1 MRLADGATETW
12 ETLKEWPELILER
25 LADAGVARI
34 TLNRPEK
41 KNSLTGG
48 IFQAFFESL
57 EMIRADRELKILI
70 SKGAGGVYS
79 SGFYL
84 PFLREISHQPPA
96 DWDRPRTMDRL
107 AEELRFFP
115 RVTIAQVEGYCLGGA
130 LALMN
135 SHDLVFAA
143 TDAQIGMPE
152 VMRGSFGQFATSTL
166 FHAQIPMKKAAYIQL
181 VGENLSG
188 AEAERIGLVSLTT
201 PAAELEAK
209 TVAVARELSLRH
221 LAVLEHAKIAVQ
233 MGRDMS
239 LTDSMKL
246 DALVGARLAK
256 SIDATADV
264 DSYLK
269 SQKGG
274 PNLAYKRPDA

>member
-1 MRLADGATETW
+1 MADNWTK
-12 ETLKEWPELILER
+12 LKVWPELHLER
-25 LADAGVARI
+25 LSDAGVARI
-34 TLNRPEK
+34 VLNRPDK
-41 KNSLTGG
+41 KNSLTGE
-48 IFQAFFESL
+48 IFQAFFASL
-57 EMIRADRELKILI
+57 EIIRADRELKVVIT
-70 SKGAGGVYS
+70 KGAGGVYS
-79 SGFYL
+79 SGFFL
-84 PFLREISHQPPA
+84 PFLRAHSHEPLA

-115 RVTIAQVEGYCLGGA
+115 RVTIAQIEGYCLGGA

-143 TDAQIGMPE
+143 NDAQIGMPE

-166 FHAQIPMKKAAYIQL
+166 VHSQIPIKKAAYIQL

-188 AEAERIGLVSLTT
+188 ADAERIGLASLAM

-233 MGRDMS
+233 MGRDLS
-239 LTDSMKL
+239 LTDAMKL
-246 DALVGARLAK
+246 DHLVGQRLAK
-256 SIDATADV
+256 AVDATADV

>member
-1 MRLADGATETW
+1 MADDWTK
-12 ETLKEWPELILER
+12 LKVWPELHLER
-25 LADAGVARI
+25 LSDAGVARI
-34 TLNRPEK
+34 VLNRPEK
-41 KNSLTGG
+41 KNSLNGEL
-48 IFQAFFESL
+48 FAAFFESL
-57 EMIRADRELKILI
+57 EIIRADRELKIVI
-70 SKGAGGVYS
+70 TKGAGGTYS
-79 SGFYL
+79 SGFFL
-84 PFLREISHQPPA
+84 PFLRAHSHEGLA

-115 RVTIAQVEGYCLGGA
+115 RVTIAQIEGYCLGGA

-143 TDAQIGMPE
+143 NDAQIGMPE

-166 FHAQIPMKKAAYIQL
+166 VHSQIPIKKAAYIQL
-181 VGENLSG
+181 VGQNLSG
-188 AEAERIGLVSLTT
+188 AEAERIGLASLAM

-233 MGRDMS
+233 MGRDLT
-239 LTDSMKL
+239 LTDAMKL
-246 DALVGARLAK
+246 DHLVGQRLAK
-256 SIDATADV
+256 AVDATGDV

>member
-1 MRLADGATETW
+1 MADNWTPV
-12 ETLKEWPELILER
+12 KMWPELHLER
-25 LADAGVARI
+25 LSDAGVARI

-41 KNSLTGG
+41 KNSLNGE
-48 IFQAFFESL
+48 IFAAFFESL
-57 EMIRADRELKILI
+57 EIVRADRDLKILI
-70 SKGAGGVYS
+70 TRGASNTYS
-79 SGFYL
+79 SGFFL
-84 PFLREISHQPPA
+84 PFLRATSHEGLA

-115 RVTIAQVEGYCLGGA
+115 RVTIAQIEGYCLGGA

-135 SHDLVFAA
+135 SHDIVFAA
-143 TDAQIGMPE
+143 NDAQIGMPE
-152 VMRGSFGQFATSTL
+152 VMRGSFGQFATCTL
-166 FHAQIPMKKAAYIQL
+166 VHAQIPIKKATYMQL
-181 VGENLSG
+181 VGENISG
-188 AEAERIGLVSLTT
+188 AEAERIGLASLAM

-233 MGRDMS
+233 MGRDLS
-239 LTDSMKL
+239 LTDAMKL
-246 DALVGARLAK
+246 DHLVGQRLAK
-256 SIDATADV
+256 AVDATADV

>member
-1 MRLADGATETW
+1 MADDWT
-12 ETLKEWPELILER
+12 KIKVWPELHLER
-25 LADAGVARI
+25 LSDAGVARI
-34 TLNRPEK
+34 VLNRPDK
-41 KNSLTGG
+41 KNSLNGE
-48 IFQAFFESL
+48 IFAAFFESL
-57 EMIRADRELKILI
+57 EIIRADRELKILI
-70 SKGAGGVYS
+70 TKGAGGTYS
-79 SGFYL
+79 SGFFL
-84 PFLREISHQPPA
+84 PFLRAHSHEGLA

-115 RVTIAQVEGYCLGGA
+115 RVTIAQIEGYCLGGA

-143 TDAQIGMPE
+143 NDAQIGMPE
-152 VMRGSFGQFATSTL
+152 VMRGSFGQFATCTL
-166 FHAQIPMKKAAYIQL
+166 VHAQIPIKKATYMQL

-188 AEAERIGLVSLTT
+188 AEAERIGLASLAM

-233 MGRDMS
+233 MGRDLS
-239 LTDSMKL
+239 LTDAMKL
-246 DALVGARLAK
+246 DHLVGQRLAK
-256 SIDATADV
+256 AVDATADV

>member
-1 MRLADGATETW
+1 MTDKW
-12 ETLKEWPELILER
+12 EKIKFWPELHLER
-25 LADAGVARI
+25 LSDAGVARI

-41 KNSLTGG
+41 KNSLNGE

-57 EMIRADRELKILI
+57 EIVRADRELKILI
-70 SKGAGGVYS
+70 TKGAGGTYS
-79 SGFYL
+79 SGFFL
-84 PFLREISHQPPA
+84 PFLRGVSHEGLA
-96 DWDRPRTMDRL
+96 DWDQPRTMDRL

-115 RVTIAQVEGYCLGGA
+115 RVTIAQIEGYCLGGA

-135 SHDLVFAA
+135 SHDIVFAA
-143 TDAQIGMPE
+143 NDAQIGMPE
-152 VMRGSFGQFATSTL
+152 VMRGSFGQFATCTL
-166 FHAQIPMKKAAYIQL
+166 VHAQIPIKKATYMQL
-181 VGENLSG
+181 VGENISG
-188 AEAERIGLVSLTT
+188 AEAERIGLASLAM

-209 TVAVARELSLRH
+209 TNAVARELSLRH

-233 MGRDMS
+233 MGRDLS
-239 LTDSMKL
+239 LTDAMKL
-246 DALVGARLAK
+246 DHLVGQRLAK
-256 SIDATADV
+256 AVDATADV

>member
-1 MRLADGATETW
+1 
-12 ETLKEWPELILER
+12 
-25 LADAGVARI
+25 
-34 TLNRPEK
+34 
-41 KNSLTGG
+41 
-48 IFQAFFESL
+48 
-57 EMIRADRELKILI
+57 
-70 SKGAGGVYS
+70 
-79 SGFYL
+79 
-84 PFLREISHQPPA
+84 
-96 DWDRPRTMDRL
+96 
-107 AEELRFFP
+107 LRFFP

-143 TDAQIGMPE
+143 DDAQIGMPE
-152 VMRGSFGQFATSTL
+152 VMRGSFGQFATATL
-166 FHAQIPMKKAAYIQL
+166 FHAQIPIKKAAYIQL

-188 AEAERIGLVSLTT
+188 AEANRIGLVSLAT

-221 LAVLEHAKIAVQ
+221 LAVLEHAKVAVQ

-246 DALVGARLAK
+246 DALVGARLSK

-274 PNLAYKRPDA
+274 PNLGYKRPDA

>member
-1 MRLADGATETW
+1 MTDSWVTI
-12 ETLKEWPELILER
+12 KEWPELRLDR

-34 TLNRPEK
+34 MLNRPEK
-41 KNSLTGG
+41 KNSLTGE

-57 EMIRADRELKILI
+57 EIIRADRELKVVIT
-70 SKGAGGVYS
+70 KGAGGCYS

-84 PFLREISHQPPA
+84 PFLRSVSHEGLA

-115 RVTIAQVEGYCLGGA
+115 RITIAQIEGYCLGGA

-143 TDAQIGMPE
+143 EDAQMGMPE
-152 VMRGSFGQFATSTL
+152 VMRGSFGQFATCTL
-166 FHAQIPMKKAAYIQL
+166 FHSQIPIKKAAYIQL
-181 VGENLSG
+181 VGENVSG
-188 AEAERIGLVSLTT
+188 IEADRVGLVSRAF
-201 PAAELEAK
+201 PAAELEDK
-209 TVAVARELSLRH
+209 TLAFARDLSLRH

-233 MGRDMS
+233 MGRELS
-239 LTDSMKL
+239 LTDAMKL
-246 DALVGARLAK
+246 DHLVGARLSKAV
-256 SIDATADV
+256 DATADV
-264 DSYLK
+264 ESYLK

-274 PNLAYKRPDA
+274 PNLEYKRPDA

>member
-1 MRLADGATETW
+1 MADDW
-12 ETLKEWPELILER
+12 MKLKMWPELYLER
-25 LADAGVARI
+25 LSDAGVARI
-34 TLNRPEK
+34 VLNRPEK
-41 KNSLTGG
+41 KNSLTGE
-48 IFQAFFESL
+48 IFQAFFAAL
-57 EMIRADRELKILI
+57 EIIRGDRDLKVVIT
-70 SKGAGGVYS
+70 KGAGGVYS
-79 SGFYL
+79 SGFFL
-84 PFLREISHQPPA
+84 PFLRAHSHEPLA

-115 RVTIAQVEGYCLGGA
+115 RVTIAQIEGYCLGGA

-143 TDAQIGMPE
+143 DDAQIGMPE

-166 FHAQIPMKKAAYIQL
+166 VHAQIPIKKAAYIQL

-188 AEAERIGLVSLTT
+188 ADAERIGLASLAM

-209 TVAVARELSLRH
+209 TIAVARELSLRH

-233 MGRDMS
+233 MGRDLS
-239 LTDSMKL
+239 LTDAMKL
-246 DALVGARLAK
+246 DHLVGQRLAK
-256 SIDATADV
+256 AVDATADV

>member
-1 MRLADGATETW
+1 MADEWTK
-12 ETLKEWPELILER
+12 LKVWPELHLER
-25 LADAGVARI
+25 LSDAGVARI
-34 TLNRPEK
+34 VLNRPEK
-41 KNSLTGG
+41 KNSLNGE
-48 IFQAFFESL
+48 IFQAFFASL
-57 EMIRADRELKILI
+57 EIIRADRDLKVLI
-70 SKGAGGVYS
+70 TKGAGGVYS
-79 SGFYL
+79 SGFFL
-84 PFLREISHQPPA
+84 PFLRAHSHEPLA

-115 RVTIAQVEGYCLGGA
+115 RVTIAQIEGYCLGGA
-130 LALMN
+130 MALMN

-143 TDAQIGMPE
+143 NDAQIGMPE

-166 FHAQIPMKKAAYIQL
+166 VHSQIPIKKAAYIQL

-188 AEAERIGLVSLTT
+188 AEAERIGLASLAM

-233 MGRDMS
+233 MGRDLS
-239 LTDSMKL
+239 LTDAMKL
-246 DALVGARLAK
+246 DHLVGQRLAK
-256 SIDATADV
+256 AVDATADV

>member
-1 MRLADGATETW
+1 MADQWQRLKD
-12 ETLKEWPELILER
+12 WPGQLYLER
-25 LADAGVARI
+25 LTDAGVARI
-34 TLNRPEK
+34 VLNRPEK
-41 KNSLTGG
+41 KNSLTGE

-57 EMIRADRELKILI
+57 EIIRADRELKVLVT
-70 SKGAGGVYS
+70 KGADKVYS

-84 PFLREISHQPPA
+84 PFLRSVSHEPLA

-107 AEELRFFP
+107 TEELRFFP

-143 TDAQIGMPE
+143 NDAQIGMPE

-166 FHAQIPMKKAAYIQL
+166 VHSRIPIKKAAFIQL
-181 VGENLSG
+181 VGKNLSG
-188 AEAERIGLVSLTT
+188 AEADAIGLVSQAFPGEEIEARTT
-201 PAAELEAK
+201 AI
-209 TVAVARELSLRH
+209 ARELSLRH

-233 MGRDMS
+233 MGRDLS
-239 LTDSMKL
+239 LSDAIKL
-246 DALVGARLAK
+246 DHLVGARLAK
-256 SIDATADV
+256 AVDATSDV

-274 PNLAYKRPDA
+274 PNLGYKRPDV

>member
-1 MRLADGATETW
+1 MTDSWVTI
-12 ETLKEWPELILER
+12 KEWPELRLDR

-34 TLNRPEK
+34 MLNRPEK
-41 KNSLTGG
+41 KNSLTGE

-57 EMIRADRELKILI
+57 EIIRADRELKVVIT
-70 SKGAGGVYS
+70 KGAGGCYS

-84 PFLREISHQPPA
+84 PFLRSVSHEGLA

-115 RVTIAQVEGYCLGGA
+115 RITIAQIEGYCLGGA

-143 TDAQIGMPE
+143 EDAQMGMPE
-152 VMRGSFGQFATSTL
+152 VMRGSFGQFATCTL
-166 FHAQIPMKKAAYIQL
+166 FHSQIPIKKAAYIQL
-181 VGENLSG
+181 VGENVSG
-188 AEAERIGLVSLTT
+188 IEADRVGLVSRAL
-201 PAAELEAK
+201 PAAELEDK
-209 TVAVARELSLRH
+209 TLAFARDLSLRH

-233 MGRDMS
+233 MGRELS
-239 LTDSMKL
+239 LTDAMKL
-246 DALVGARLAK
+246 DHLVGARLSKAV
-256 SIDATADV
+256 DATADV
-264 DSYLK
+264 ESYLK

-274 PNLAYKRPDA
+274 PNLEYKRPDA

>member
-1 MRLADGATETW
+1 MADTW
-12 ETLKEWPELILER
+12 EKIKIWPELHLER
-25 LADAGVARI
+25 LSDAGVARI

-41 KNSLTGG
+41 KNSLNGE

-57 EMIRADRELKILI
+57 EIIRADRELKILI
-70 SKGAGGVYS
+70 TKGAGGTYS
-79 SGFYL
+79 SGFFL
-84 PFLREISHQPPA
+84 PFLRAHSHEGLA
-96 DWDRPRTMDRL
+96 DWDQPRTMDRL

-115 RVTIAQVEGYCLGGA
+115 RVTIAQIEGYCLGGA

-135 SHDLVFAA
+135 SHDIVFAA
-143 TDAQIGMPE
+143 NDAQIGMPE
-152 VMRGSFGQFATSTL
+152 VMRGSFGQFATCTL
-166 FHAQIPMKKAAYIQL
+166 VHAQIPIKKATYMQL
-181 VGENLSG
+181 VGENISG
-188 AEAERIGLVSLTT
+188 AEAERIGLASLAM

-209 TVAVARELSLRH
+209 TNAVARELSLRH

-233 MGRDMS
+233 MGRDLS
-239 LTDSMKL
+239 LTDAMKL
-246 DALVGARLAK
+246 DHLVGQRLAK
-256 SIDATADV
+256 AVDATADV

>member
-1 MRLADGATETW
+1 MSEQWTRLKD
-12 ETLKEWPELILER
+12 WPGQLYLER
-25 LADAGVARI
+25 LSDAGVARI
-34 TLNRPEK
+34 VLNRPEK
-41 KNSLTGG
+41 KNSLTGE

-57 EMIRADRELKILI
+57 EIIRADRELKVLI
-70 SKGAGGVYS
+70 TKGADKVYS

-84 PFLREISHQPPA
+84 PFLRAHSHEPLA

-107 AEELRFFP
+107 TEELRFFP

-143 TDAQIGMPE
+143 DDAQLGMPE

-166 FHAQIPMKKAAYIQL
+166 VHSQIPIKKAAYIQL
-181 VGENLSG
+181 VGQNLSG
-188 AEAERIGLVSLTT
+188 AEADAIGLVSLAM
-201 PAAELEAK
+201 PGAELEAR
-209 TVAVARELSLRH
+209 TLAIARELSLRH

-233 MGRDMS
+233 MGRDLS
-239 LTDSMKL
+239 LSDAIKL
-246 DALVGARLAK
+246 DHLVGARLAK
-256 SIDATADV
+256 AVDATADV

>member
-1 MRLADGATETW
+1 MAEEWTK
-12 ETLKEWPELILER
+12 LKVWPELYLER
-25 LADAGVARI
+25 LNDAGVARI
-34 TLNRPEK
+34 VLNRPEK
-41 KNSLTGG
+41 KNSLNGEL
-48 IFQAFFESL
+48 FEAFFASL
-57 EMIRADRELKILI
+57 EIIRADRELKIVI
-70 SKGAGGVYS
+70 TKGAGGTYS
-79 SGFYL
+79 SGFFL
-84 PFLREISHQPPA
+84 PFLRAHSHEGLA

-115 RVTIAQVEGYCLGGA
+115 RVTIAQIEGYCLGGA

-143 TDAQIGMPE
+143 DDAQIGMPE

-166 FHAQIPMKKAAYIQL
+166 VHSQIPIKKAAYIQL
-181 VGENLSG
+181 VGQNLSG
-188 AEAERIGLVSLTT
+188 ADAERIGLASLAM

-233 MGRDMS
+233 MGRDLT
-239 LTDSMKL
+239 LTDAMKL
-246 DALVGARLAK
+246 DHLVGQRLAK
-256 SIDATADV
+256 AVDATGDV

>member
-1 MRLADGATETW
+1 MADDWTK
-12 ETLKEWPELILER
+12 LKVWPELHLER
-25 LADAGVARI
+25 LSDAGVARI
-34 TLNRPEK
+34 VLNRPEK
-41 KNSLTGG
+41 KNSLNGEL
-48 IFQAFFESL
+48 FEAFFASL
-57 EMIRADRELKILI
+57 EIIRGDRELKIVI
-70 SKGAGGVYS
+70 TKGAGGTYS
-79 SGFYL
+79 SGFFL
-84 PFLREISHQPPA
+84 PFLRAHSHEGLA

-143 TDAQIGMPE
+143 NDAQIGMPE

-166 FHAQIPMKKAAYIQL
+166 VHSQIPIKKAAYIQL
-181 VGENLSG
+181 VGQNLSG
-188 AEAERIGLVSLTT
+188 AEAERIGLASLAM

-209 TVAVARELSLRH
+209 TVAIARELSLRH

-233 MGRDMS
+233 MGRDLT
-239 LTDSMKL
+239 LTDAMKL
-246 DALVGARLAK
+246 DHLVGQRLAK
-256 SIDATADV
+256 AVDATGDV

>member
-1 MRLADGATETW
+1 MADEWTK
-12 ETLKEWPELILER
+12 LKVWPELHLER
-25 LADAGVARI
+25 LSDAGVARI
-34 TLNRPEK
+34 VLNRPEK
-41 KNSLTGG
+41 KNSLNGE
-48 IFQAFFESL
+48 IFQAFFASL
-57 EMIRADRELKILI
+57 EIIRADRDLKVLI
-70 SKGAGGVYS
+70 TKGAGGVYS
-79 SGFYL
+79 SGFFL
-84 PFLREISHQPPA
+84 PFLRAHSHEPLA

-115 RVTIAQVEGYCLGGA
+115 RVTIAQIEGYCLGGA
-130 LALMN
+130 MALMN

-143 TDAQIGMPE
+143 NDAQIGMPE

-166 FHAQIPMKKAAYIQL
+166 VHSQIPIKKAAYIQL

-188 AEAERIGLVSLTT
+188 AEAERIGLASLAM

-233 MGRDMS
+233 MGRDLS
-239 LTDSMKL
+239 LTDAMKL
-246 DALVGARLAK
+246 DHLVGQRLAK
-256 SIDATADV
+256 AVDATADV
-264 DSYLK
+264 NSYLK